1 MPDAVPAYLCL
12 GLGAGALGHGA
23 GALLQRAA
31 LKDAPDIQRRIEIEA
46 ADERNI
52 ALANRAKAKA
62 YDAMIYIF
70 SAVMLV
76 FALMRVDCAAVLLLV
91 AAYLAVVGVGH
102 LLPPANTIKR
112 CEPVRAA
119 AGRGGG
125 ARRAGTALCISFR
138 QDAPARTETILFAK
152 Q

>member
-1 MPDAVPAYLCL
+1 MGEKLRLLPLRRLAGWEPGLQQ
-12 GLGAGALGHGA
+12 LGAGALGHGA
-23 GALLQRAA
+23 GTLLQRAA

-76 FALMRVDCAAVLLLV
+76 FALMRVDWAAVLLLV
-91 AAYLAVVGVGH
+91 AAYLAVVGVG
-102 LLPPANTIKR
+102 IYYR
-112 CEPVRAA
+112 CKYDKEM
-119 AGRGGG
+119 
-125 ARRAGTALCISFR
+125 
-138 QDAPARTETILFAK
+138 
-152 Q
+152 

>member
-1 MPDAVPAYLCL
+1 MKRNAFHILLVLAGLAAMLAGLFWARAMPDAVPAYLCL

-52 ALANRAKAKA
+52 ALASRAKAKA

-70 SAVMLV
+70 RAVMLL
-76 FALMRVDCAAVLLLV
+76 FALMRVDLAAVLLLV
-91 AAYLAVVGVGH
+91 AAYLAVVGVG
-102 LLPPANTIKR
+102 IYYR
-112 CEPVRAA
+112 CKYDKEM
-119 AGRGGG
+119 
-125 ARRAGTALCISFR
+125 
-138 QDAPARTETILFAK
+138 
-152 Q
+152 